1 MTDDSLRTSDDAA
14 KAVQKT
20 PNRIALDQILAD
32 ILDEE
37 YIAPAST
44 PSMTIAILT
53 LKNGYVLVG
62 KSAPADPD
70 NFDRELGRKFARED
84 AIRQAWP
91 LYAFA
96 LRDRMTAEEDG
107 KP

>member
-1 MTDDSLRTSDDAA
+1 MPTDALRISDDAS
-14 KAVQKT
+14 KAVRKT
-20 PNRIALDQILAD
+20 PNRIALDDILAD
-32 ILDEE
+32 IVDEE
-37 YIAPAST
+37 YTHPKST

-53 LKNGYVLVG
+53 LVNGYVLVG

-70 NFDRELGRKFARED
+70 NFNRDLGRKFARED

-96 LRDRMTAEEDG
+96 LRETMAHNG
-107 KP
+107 